1 MRRLFAIAASV
12 AILLALF
19 APAALA
25 AEPVTTT
32 GSVVVSVNGSVD
44 VPAGDRLDAVVVVDG
59 SARIGGDVDTVV
71 IVAGSATL
79 SGATVG
85 SLTVVNGSAELQDGT
100 TVLGDVRTFHGSVTQ
115 DAGSTILGSVRTL
128 DGDIAAFAILLV
140 PLFFLLFIGLVIAG
154 FVAALMVATF
164 GARQVRESESLI
176 SGRPG
181 HVLVAGILGTVAL
194 PALAFLL
201 MATVIGAPVGFG
213 LLFVLLPALA
223 FLGWI
228 VAAIWIGDWL
238 VAGIRG
244 AREPGR
250 PYLAA
255 VLGVTVLGLAGII
268 PFVSAIAT
276 LFGFGA
282 VLLAAWRVLR
292 PEAPS
297 FGPAGTP
304 TESPVD
310 PAQPPTQP
318 AQPPT
323 GPAQRPTQPAPSQP
337 APSAS

>member
-25 AEPVTTT
+25 AEPMTTT
-32 GSVVVSVNGSVD
+32 GSVVVSVNGTVD
-44 VPAGDRLDAVVVVDG
+44 VPAGGRLDAVVVVDG
-59 SARIGGDVDTVV
+59 IARISGDVDAVV
-71 IVAGSATL
+71 IVAGDATF
-79 SGATVG
+79 SDATVG

-100 TVLGDVRTFHGSVTQ
+100 TILGDVRTFHGSVTQ
-115 DAGSTILGSVRTL
+115 DTASTILGSVRTL
-128 DGDIAAFAILLV
+128 DGDVASIAILLI
-140 PLFFLLFIGLVIAG
+140 PLLFLLFIGLILAG
-154 FVAALMVATF
+154 FAAALLVATF
-164 GARQVRESESLI
+164 GARQVRESEALI

-181 HVLVAGILGTVAL
+181 HVLVAGIVGTVAL

-238 VAGIRG
+238 VASTRG

-255 VLGVTVLGLAGII
+255 ILGVIVLGLAGII

-297 FGPAGTP
+297 LSAAGTP
-304 TESPVD
+304 AGSPAD
-310 PAQPPTQP
+310 PTRPPTQQ
-318 AQPPT
+318 ASL
-323 GPAQRPTQPAPSQP
+323 QPAPSQP
-337 APSAS
+337 AQTAS

>member
-1 MRRLFAIAASV
+1 MRRFFAIAASV

-32 GSVVVSVNGSVD
+32 GSVVVSVNGTVD

-59 SARIGGDVDTVV
+59 SARIGGDVGTVV
-71 IVAGSATL
+71 IVAGSATF
-79 SGATVG
+79 SDATVG

-115 DAGSTILGSVRTL
+115 DTGSTVLGSVRAL
-128 DGDIAAFAILLV
+128 DGDVAAFAILLV
-140 PLFFLLFIGLVIAG
+140 PLFLLLFIGLVIAG
-154 FVAALMVATF
+154 FVAALLVATF
-164 GARQVRESESLI
+164 GARQVRESEALI

-181 HVLVAGILGTVAL
+181 PVLVAGIVGTVAL

-238 VAGIRG
+238 VASIRG

-250 PYLAA
+250 PYLAV
-255 VLGVTVLGLAGII
+255 VLGVTALGLAGII

-297 FGPAGTP
+297 FGPAETPAGTP
-304 TESPVD
+304 AD
-310 PAQPPTQP
+310 QAQPPTQP
-318 AQPPT
+318 ASLQ
-323 GPAQRPTQPAPSQP
+323 AAPSQP
-337 APSAS
+337 APTAS